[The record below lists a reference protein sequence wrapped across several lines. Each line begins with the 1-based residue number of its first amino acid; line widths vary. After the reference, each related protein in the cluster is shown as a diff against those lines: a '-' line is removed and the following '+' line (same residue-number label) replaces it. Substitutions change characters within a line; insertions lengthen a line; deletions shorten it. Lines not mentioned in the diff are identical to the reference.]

1 MQYLLGS
8 ENDVKWYIHSGL
20 CIRSSRGG
28 RSSSRVIRFQIRRP
42 HRAKIEQS
50 GSSSQPSGQ
59 VLSGS
64 ETNEDAQSIHV
75 Y

>member
-8 ENDVKWYIHSGL
+8 ENDVKWYVDSGL

-28 RSSSRVIRFQIRRP
+28 GSSSRVIRFQIRRP

-50 GSSSQPSGQ
+50 GSSSQH
-59 VLSGS
+59 
-64 ETNEDAQSIHV
+64 EDAQSIHI
-75 Y
+75 YYIPSYA